1 MKREVEASSD
11 KFSFSDTG
19 RNNKVIQLDFPGKIL
34 FLTWIDSFSSMS
46 VTQVL
51 QSVKT
56 ISHMTHPFHGLFPE
70 TLSVAQ
76 KELQFCKSLIFPKVL
91 YD

>member
-1 MKREVEASSD
+1 MKREVKATSD

-19 RNNKVIQLDFPGKIL
+19 RHNKVIQLGFPGKIL
-34 FLTWIDSFSSMS
+34 FLTWVDSFSSMS

-51 QSVKT
+51 QSIKT
-56 ISHMTHPFHGLFPE
+56 ISHMTHPFDGLFPE

-76 KELQFCKSLIFPKVL
+76 KELQL
-91 YD
+91 

>member
-1 MKREVEASSD
+1 MKREVEPASD

-19 RNNKVIQLDFPGKIL
+19 RNNKVTQLDFPGKIL

-70 TLSVAQ
+70 TIGCP
-76 KELQFCKSLIFPKVL
+76 ERTTVL
-91 YD
+91 